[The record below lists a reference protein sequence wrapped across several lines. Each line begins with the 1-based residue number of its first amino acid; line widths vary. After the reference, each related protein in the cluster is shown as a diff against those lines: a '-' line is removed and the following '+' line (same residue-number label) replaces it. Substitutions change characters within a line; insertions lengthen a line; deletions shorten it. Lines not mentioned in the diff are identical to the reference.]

1 WVQEEAPDVLC
12 LQETKC
18 GVSAV
23 PPEVRALPGL
33 PHQFWASAEGRPG
46 YSGVGLLA
54 KTEPL
59 EVTYGIGL
67 LAAGFVDSFRHLYP
81 EARGAFTFWTYLG
94 GARARNVGWRLDYA
108 VVSRRLLGSLCDC
121 KIRSAAAGSDHCPIT
136 ALLAV

>member
-1 WVQEEAPDVLC
+1 MLC

-59 EVTYGIGL
+59 NVTYGIGESPQT
-67 LAAGFVDSFRHLYP
+67 APKSPQKSSQNCP
-81 EARGAFTFWTYLG
+81 ESIDPTSP
-94 GARARNVGWRLDYA
+94 RNQPQIPLKCTQNPPENV
-108 VVSRRLLGSLCDC
+108 
-121 KIRSAAAGSDHCPIT
+121 P
-136 ALLAV
+136 